1 MQSTSFDLGTNVGVD
16 IPPSPK
22 PAQCTRTSPNG
33 FTLIE
38 LLVVIAII
46 AILAA
51 LLLPALSKAKAKAQ
65 TTRCINNLRQL
76 TLAWIMYSNDNEDKL
91 VPNDSSAGA
100 NVWIVGKVNTLAGA
114 TDLNSIRTGT
124 LFPHNTSV
132 DIYRC
137 PMDKP
142 RTIAGTPGVQAVRSY
157 SLNFQMNGSASS
169 GANYPNPT
177 YTVSKKM
184 ADIIKPGPT
193 LQFAFVDEN
202 SATIDDGCIAIGGK
216 ASMWQNS
223 PATRH
228 SSGGTL
234 SFGDG
239 HAEFWKW
246 REPTTARING
256 YNYPVTLPN
265 KDLQHFDEALVNK
278 P

>member
-1 MQSTSFDLGTNVGVD
+1 
-16 IPPSPK
+16 
-22 PAQCTRTSPNG
+22 
-33 FTLIE
+33 
-38 LLVVIAII
+38 
-46 AILAA
+46 
-51 LLLPALSKAKAKAQ
+51 
-65 TTRCINNLRQL
+65 
-76 TLAWIMYSNDNEDKL
+76 MYANDNEDKL

-100 NVWIVGKVNTLAGA
+100 NVWIVGKMNTVADA
-114 TDLNSIRTGT
+114 TDLNKIRAGT

-157 SLNFQMNGSASS
+157 SLNFQMNGTSS
-169 GANYPNPT
+169 SSIPNPT

-184 ADIIKPGPT
+184 AGIIKPGPT

-228 SSGGTL
+228 GSGGTL

-246 REPTTARING
+246 REPTTARIDRKD
-256 YNYPVTLPN
+256 YPVSLPN
-265 KDLQHFDEALVNK
+265 KDLQHFDEALGNR